1 METKNNKKKIITSV
15 IALVILIGVALV
27 PYMLYGPKPSS
38 GSKSITLSIVYVDD
52 SRDDYELR
60 TDEEYLL
67 DAANE
72 IDELTI
78 EGHNDGS
85 YFYVDTINGVTADY
99 NADGAYWAIYVDGSY
114 GNYGIADQPIEDGGS
129 YEIRYEVWAQ

>member
-1 METKNNKKKIITSV
+1 MEIKNNKNKIIAAGLV
-15 IALVILIGVALV
+15 LVLLMIGALVL
-27 PYMLYGPKPSS
+27 YMFYGQKPSP
-38 GSKSITLSIVYVDD
+38 GSKSITLSIVYMDG

-60 TDEEYLL
+60 TDKEYLL

-78 EGHNDGS
+78 VGHTDGT
-85 YFYVDTINGVTADY
+85 YFYMDTINGVSADY
-99 NADGAYWAIYVDGSY
+99 AADGAYWAIYVDGTY
-114 GNYGIADQPIEDGGS
+114 GNYGIKDQAIADGGS

>member
-1 METKNNKKKIITSV
+1 METKNNKKSIIAV
-15 IALVILIGVALV
+15 IVLVILMIAALAV
-27 PYMLYGPKPSS
+27 YMVYGQKPAS
-38 GSKSITLSIVYVDD
+38 GSKSITLSIVYMDD

-72 IDELTI
+72 IDGLTI

-85 YFYVDTINGVTADY
+85 YFYMDTINGVSADY
-99 NADGAYWAIYVDGSY
+99 DADGAYWAIYVDGAY
-114 GNYGIADQPIEDGGS
+114 GTYGIKDQPVEDGVS

>member
-1 METKNNKKKIITSV
+1 METKNNKNKTIAAVII
-15 IALVILIGVALV
+15 LVILMIVAVVL
-27 PYMLYGPKPSS
+27 YMVFGQKPSP
-38 GSKSITLSIVYVDD
+38 GSKSITLSIVYMDGG
-52 SRDDYELR
+52 RDAYELR

-78 EGHNDGS
+78 EGHMDGS
-85 YFYVDTINGVTADY
+85 YFYVDTINGVSADY
-99 NADGAYWAIYVDGSY
+99 AADGAYWAIYVDGTY
-114 GNYGIADQPIEDGGS
+114 GNYGIKDQPIADGVS

>member
-1 METKNNKKKIITSV
+1 MEIKNNKSKSMIAV
-15 IALVILIGVALV
+15 IVLVILMIAALAV
-27 PYMLYGPKPSS
+27 YMFYGQKPSA
-38 GSKSITLSIVYVDD
+38 GSKSITLGIVYMDG

-72 IDELTI
+72 IDGLTI

-85 YFYVDTINGVTADY
+85 YFYVDAINGVSADY
-99 NADGAYWAIYVDGSY
+99 NADGAYWAIYVDGTY
-114 GNYGIADQPIEDGGS
+114 GTYGMKDQPIADGVS

>member
-1 METKNNKKKIITSV
+1 MEIKNNKKKIITAV
-15 IALVILIGVALV
+15 IALVILISAALV
-27 PYMLYGPKPSS
+27 LYMLYGPKPSS

-85 YFYVDTINGVTADY
+85 YFYIDAINGVSADY
-99 NADGAYWAIYVDGSY
+99 TADGAYWAIYVDGAY
-114 GNYGIADQPIEDGGS
+114 GNYGIADQPIEDGVS

>member
-1 METKNNKKKIITSV
+1 MEIKNNKKKIITAV
-15 IALVILIGVALV
+15 IALVILISVALV
-27 PYMLYGPKPSS
+27 LYMLYGPKPSS
-38 GSKSITLSIVYVDD
+38 GSKSITLSIVYLDG

-85 YFYVDTINGVTADY
+85 YFYVDTINGVSADY
-99 NADGAYWAIYVDGSY
+99 TADGAYWAIYVDGTY
-114 GNYGIADQPIEDGGS
+114 GNYGIADQPIADGIS

>member
-1 METKNNKKKIITSV
+1 M
-15 IALVILIGVALV
+15 ILAVVL
-27 PYMLYGPKPSS
+27 YMVFRQKPSP
-38 GSKSITLSIVYVDD
+38 GSKSITLSIVYMDGG
-52 SRDDYELR
+52 RDEYELR

-78 EGHNDGS
+78 VGHMDGS
-85 YFYVDTINGVTADY
+85 YFYVDTINGVSADY
-99 NADGAYWAIYVDGSY
+99 AADGAYWAIYVDGTY
-114 GNYGIADQPIEDGGS
+114 GNYGIKDQSIADGVS

>member
-1 METKNNKKKIITSV
+1 MKIKDNKKSIIAV
-15 IALVILIGVALV
+15 IVLVTLMVAALVV
-27 PYMLYGPKPSS
+27 YMFYGQKPSS
-38 GSKSITLSIVYVDD
+38 GSKSITLSIVYMDD

-67 DAANE
+67 DAANK
-72 IDELTI
+72 IDGLTI

-85 YFYVDTINGVTADY
+85 YFYMDAINGVSADY
-99 NADGAYWAIYVDGSY
+99 DADGAYWAIYVDGTY
-114 GNYGIADQPIEDGGS
+114 GTYGIKDQPIADGVA

>member
-1 METKNNKKKIITSV
+1 METKNNKNKIITAIIV
-15 IALVILIGVALV
+15 LVILMVAALV
-27 PYMLYGPKPSS
+27 LYMFYGQKPSS
-38 GSKSITLSIVYVDD
+38 GSKSINLSVVYVDG

-72 IDELTI
+72 IDGLTI
-78 EGHNDGS
+78 EGHTDGS
-85 YFYVDTINGVTADY
+85 YFYMDTINGVSADY
-99 NADGAYWAIYVDGSY
+99 TAEGAYWAIYVDGAY
-114 GNYGIADQPIEDGGS
+114 GNYGIKDQPIADGVS